1 MPPHTEREKMTEA
14 GEDAAKISEGPI
26 LGRLYTALL
35 PGNLSKNLLP
45 EVVHLLTPG
54 VLPCCRRKQQTEQA
68 ARQVGS

>member
-35 PGNLSKNLLP
+35 PRNLSRNLHFLHQ
-45 EVVHLLTPG
+45 V
-54 VLPCCRRKQQTEQA
+54 CCRRKQS
-68 ARQVGS
+68 RQRDKFLEKG